1 MMEFIEKGGM
11 VSYLQGLALK
21 SNFQA
26 LHKEIGRS
34 GIVKSKEQLDK
45 FVDIWTDMFELAS
58 RSAAFGIAKKNELNK
73 LQQQVK
79 DGKMTKQEA
88 EETATI
94 KAAAYAK
101 NLANFE
107 QVGSLGRSM
116 GAFYMFFR
124 PAATGAVRAIE
135 AIAPMWPGSYERAIA
150 NLPPT
155 VTSNPEAL
163 AEFKKSYAE
172 RQAHAR
178 VMTTGLIGMGSM
190 AYLMAMMMSD
200 DDELGRNAVLNDNM
214 QQWTR
219 FARFHIP
226 QNITR
231 SMGIEEPVIIQIP
244 WGFGMGAFAAAG
256 AQITGAIVGKTS
268 VKEALANV
276 FLQISLDSFVPL
288 PISKMPPTE
297 MPLEFFLDSIAPS
310 VARPILEFALNKNGL
325 GQDIYNDQNRRF
337 GDAYTGGDKVPEI
350 YKDAARAM
358 ANSTLGEIDISPN
371 TLYFLANSYL
381 DGASRIFEA
390 GYGITDLAQG
400 RKGFN
405 PKTDLPL
412 MGSFFGAKSNV
423 DSREFSAV
431 EKKIEAIESKI
442 KMFESNPEI
451 QAEYLAAHPFD
462 ALLVAT
468 YNKDVNNELKHL
480 RSQAKQIRLMQGF
493 TPAERDAMLKV
504 ITFQQNLVKHNLIEK
519 YKAYGVEP

>member
-1 MMEFIEKGGM
+1 
-11 VSYLQGLALK
+11 
-21 SNFQA
+21 
-26 LHKEIGRS
+26 
-34 GIVKSKEQLDK
+34 
-45 FVDIWTDMFELAS
+45 
-58 RSAAFGIAKKNELNK
+58 
-73 LQQQVK
+73 
-79 DGKMTKQEA
+79 
-88 EETATI
+88 
-94 KAAAYAK
+94 
-101 NLANFE
+101 
-107 QVGSLGRSM
+107 
-116 GAFYMFFR
+116 
-124 PAATGAVRAIE
+124 
-135 AIAPMWPGSYERAIA
+135 
-150 NLPPT
+150 
-155 VTSNPEAL
+155 
-163 AEFKKSYAE
+163 
-172 RQAHAR
+172 
-178 VMTTGLIGMGSM
+178 
-190 AYLMAMMMSD
+190 MMSD

-226 QNITR
+226 REITQ
-231 SMGIEEPVIIQIP
+231 SMGIREPVVIQIP

-256 AQITGAIVGKTS
+256 AQITGAVVGKTS

-310 VARPILEFALNKNGL
+310 VARPVLEFALNKNGL

-371 TLYFLANSYL
+371 TLYFLSNSYL
-381 DGASRIFEA
+381 DGAGRIFEA

-412 MGSFFGAKSNV
+412 LGSFFGAKSNV

-431 EKKIEAIESKI
+431 EKKIQAIESKV
-442 KMFESNPEI
+442 KMFDSNPEI
-451 QAEYLAAHPFD
+451 QAQYLAANPFD
-462 ALLVAT
+462 ALIVDM
-468 YNKDVNNELKHL
+468 YNKDVNGELKQL
-480 RSQAKQIRLMQGF
+480 RSEAKRIRLMQGLS
-493 TPAERDAMLKV
+493 PSERDAMLKV

-519 YKAYGVEP
+519 YNAYGIKP